1 MIRANI
7 HAVKTHLSRYLARV
21 ATGETIV
28 ICNRNVPVA
37 EIRPVAARRTARRP
51 VGRPVPGIVDRE
63 NQARDEGQGSV
74 ERRRRAGGALDE
86 PSRLIALETPDAG
99 RHSDRQKPQQDDA
112 DDRGGQRARPTP
124 TRRHDPATGQ
134 REQWGESGR
143 QTFWPNATRRS
154 LYPIQ

>member
-51 VGRPVPGIVDRE
+51 VGLAKGTFEVPAAFFEPLQEGELDRW
-63 NQARDEGQGSV
+63 EG
-74 ERRRRAGGALDE
+74 
-86 PSRLIALETPDAG
+86 
-99 RHSDRQKPQQDDA
+99 KP
-112 DDRGGQRARPTP
+112 G
-124 TRRHDPATGQ
+124 
-134 REQWGESGR
+134 
-143 QTFWPNATRRS
+143 
-154 LYPIQ
+154 

>member
-51 VGRPVPGIVDRE
+51 VGLAKGTFEVPAAFFEPLQEGELDRW
-63 NQARDEGQGSV
+63 EG
-74 ERRRRAGGALDE
+74 
-86 PSRLIALETPDAG
+86 TPG
-99 RHSDRQKPQQDDA
+99 
-112 DDRGGQRARPTP
+112 
-124 TRRHDPATGQ
+124 
-134 REQWGESGR
+134 
-143 QTFWPNATRRS
+143 
-154 LYPIQ
+154 

>member
-51 VGRPVPGIVDRE
+51 VGLAKGTFEVPASFFEPLQESELDRW
-63 NQARDEGQGSV
+63 EG
-74 ERRRRAGGALDE
+74 
-86 PSRLIALETPDAG
+86 
-99 RHSDRQKPQQDDA
+99 KP
-112 DDRGGQRARPTP
+112 G
-124 TRRHDPATGQ
+124 
-134 REQWGESGR
+134 
-143 QTFWPNATRRS
+143 
-154 LYPIQ
+154 

>member
-51 VGRPVPGIVDRE
+51 VGLAKSTFRIPAAFFEPLQESELDPAPVPLDHR
-63 NQARDEGQGSV
+63 RDV
-74 ERRRRAGGALDE
+74 
-86 PSRLIALETPDAG
+86 
-99 RHSDRQKPQQDDA
+99 
-112 DDRGGQRARPTP
+112 
-124 TRRHDPATGQ
+124 
-134 REQWGESGR
+134 
-143 QTFWPNATRRS
+143 
-154 LYPIQ
+154 